1 MVQETLLRHG
11 VTRYFRITHR
21 MTLNLQSTCCQKK
34 KTYKS
39 TNSLGEQSEADLS
52 KFYDKTVLHKTY

>member
-11 VTRYFRITHR
+11 VTRYFRITLR

-34 KTYKS
+34 KNLTK
-39 TNSLGEQSEADLS
+39 
-52 KFYDKTVLHKTY
+52 VLTL